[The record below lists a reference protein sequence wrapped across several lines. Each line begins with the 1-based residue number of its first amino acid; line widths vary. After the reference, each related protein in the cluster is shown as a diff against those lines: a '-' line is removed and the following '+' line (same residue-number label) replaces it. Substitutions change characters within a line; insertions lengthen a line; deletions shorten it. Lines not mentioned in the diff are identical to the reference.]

1 CWCSSNDPRRLRQLK
16 DACRACYDYA
26 TTFKTPFISGK
37 DSMFNDFKGYDND
50 SNPLKISVYPTLLIS
65 AIGVIEDVRQT
76 NTIDLKLTGDLIY
89 VIGNTMDECGASDF
103 YHAYSKI

>member
-1 CWCSSNDPRRLRQLK
+1 
-16 DACRACYDYA
+16 
-26 TTFKTPFISGK
+26 
-37 DSMFNDFKGYDND
+37 
-50 SNPLKISVYPTLLIS
+50 ISVYPTLLIS